1 MESMAKMAQR
11 YNAITLLAED
21 DTIPQDDVN
30 AALVE
35 LVDDIKAKGENGII
49 WLNAVDEAIAGAK
62 ERKKKYDA
70 YIKMLESRK
79 ARMMRAYIY
88 ALNSMGVKSIMT
100 AEGEIK
106 VKKNPP
112 SVVVDDLT
120 QIPTQYQRTK
130 IQVDIDKT
138 AIKKAI
144 KDGDTVPGAHL
155 EQAESLSY

>member
-1 MESMAKMAQR
+1 MESIFSISER
-11 YNAITLLAED
+11 YNSLLALLD
-21 DTIPQDDVN
+21 DDNTPQEEIN
-30 AALVE
+30 EALM
-35 LVDDIKAKGENGII
+35 LVMDDIKAKGENGII
-49 WLNAVDEAIAGAK
+49 WLNAVDEAIAGAR

-70 YIKMLESRK
+70 YIKTLESRK

-88 ALNSMGVKSIMT
+88 ALNSMGMKSIMT

-112 SVVVDDLT
+112 AVVVDDVT

-144 KDGDTVPGAHL
+144 KDGETVPGAHL